1 MLLSA
6 TLGVVGGALAARLAG
21 IQIYL
26 IPASALFLGLGFFLA
41 YGRGIGGRRDRLILW
56 IALGVSLVFWLTP
69 ILFPLLLELK
79 GN

>member
-21 IQIYL
+21 IQFYL

-41 YGRGIGGRRDRLILW
+41 YAKGIGGRRDRAILW
-56 IALGVSLVFWLTP
+56 IASAVSLVFWLTSL
-69 ILFPLLLELK
+69 LFPVLMGLK

>member
-21 IQIYL
+21 IQFYL

-41 YGRGIGGRRDRLILW
+41 YGKGIGGRRDRLILW
-56 IALGVSLVFWLTP
+56 IASGVSLVFWLTP